1 MDQREDT
8 LRSAATALPRDS
20 APLWRHADFMKLWTA
35 QTISVFGDQFTGLA
49 IPLIAALTL
58 HATAGQM
65 GILTAVERAP
75 FLLIGLFAGVWVDRL
90 PRRPILITGDLGR
103 AAVLLT
109 IPFAALTAG
118 LSMPHLYAVGLFVG
132 ILTVFFDVAYQAYLP
147 ALVNRRQL
155 VEGNSKLEATR
166 SLGNLAGPGI
176 AGVVIQLL
184 SAPLAIVLDAASFVV
199 SGGLI
204 ALIRG
209 REPVVAR
216 SARGAMLAEVRE
228 GLGVVFGNRLLR
240 SIAGCTGTFNFFTSA
255 LSTLYILFATRE
267 LGLGPAQI
275 GVIFSLSNV
284 SGLLGALTAGRLAAR
299 FGVGHTI
306 LAATLIDGLGLIS
319 IPFATRATAFL
330 VLVLAGLLTSFA
342 NPVYNIN
349 QVSLRQAITP
359 DRLQGRMNA
368 TMRFLVWGTMPLGG
382 LAGGVLGEAL
392 GLRPAIAISV
402 AGGALAFLWVAF
414 SPVRALRAIPEPAE

>member
-414 SPVRALRAIPEPAE
+414 SPVRVLRAIPEPAE

>member
-1 MDQREDT
+1 MEVQS
-8 LRSAATALPRDS
+8 LR
-20 APLWRHADFMKLWTA
+20 PLWRHADFMKLWTA

-58 HATAGQM
+58 HATPAQM

-90 PRRPILITGDLGR
+90 RRRPILITGDLGR

-109 IPFAALTAG
+109 IPLAGLAAA
-118 LSMPHLYAVGLFVG
+118 LSMPHLYVVGLLVG
-132 ILTVFFDVAYQAYLP
+132 VLTVFFDVAYQAYLP
-147 ALVNRRQL
+147 ALVSRRQL

-166 SLGNLAGPGI
+166 SLASLAGPGI
-176 AGVVIQLL
+176 AGVVIQVI

-204 ALIRG
+204 SLITG

-216 SARGAMLAEVRE
+216 AARSQMLAEVRE
-228 GLGVVFGNRLLR
+228 GLQVVFGNRLLR
-240 SIAGCTGTFNFFTSA
+240 SIAGCTGTFNFFTTA
-255 LSTLYILFATRE
+255 LSTLYILFATRD

-275 GVIFSLSNV
+275 GIIFSLGNV
-284 SGLLGALTAGRLAAR
+284 SGLLGALTAGRLATR
-299 FGVGHTI
+299 FGVGRTI
-306 LAATLIDGLGLIS
+306 VATALLGGLGML
-319 IPFATRATAFL
+319 PVALATRETAFSF
-330 VLVLAGLLTSFA
+330 LVLAGLATSFA

-359 DRLQGRMNA
+359 HRLQGRMNA

-382 LAGGVLGEAL
+382 LVGGALGEAL
-392 GLRPAIAISV
+392 GLRPAIAITAAGSV
-402 AGGALAFLWVAF
+402 LAFLWVAL
-414 SPVRALRAIPEPAE
+414 SPVRALQAIPEPVE

>member
-147 ALVNRRQL
+147 AMVNRRQL